1 MLSTF
6 LVRLGLPLA
15 LKFSEYQPSF
25 YQKSLAFEEKAVV
38 HMMASEFLTLIINLL
53 EEEFAVVPITRKAH
67 VPRCCIC
74 ETE

>member
-15 LKFSEYQPSF
+15 LKCSVYQPSF
-25 YQKSLAFEEKAVV
+25 YQKSFEEEAVV
-38 HMMASEFLTLIINLL
+38 LMMASEFLTLIINLL

-67 VPRCCIC
+67 VPSCCIC